1 VSDLRKSLE
10 ISLDIDMFNDS
21 DINDLKQSLMKLSY
35 RAKVMFYIRSLFKRK

>member
-10 ISLDIDMFNDS
+10 ISLDIDMFNDN

-35 RAKVMFYIRSLFKRK
+35 